1 MVTGHV
7 LVAALAGSV
16 VSAQRLHPTSQRV
29 KELAAQEDEE
39 PERFL
44 TTKRESAKSK
54 QKQKTSDD
62 LIHNLPGLDP
72 AANVIQHAGRIALHD
87 SDKNKIFY
95 WHFQAAQNP
104 DRVPLVIWLN
114 GGPGCSS
121 MQGLFLGNS
130 PFKLMNES
138 TIGKNEHSWHE
149 FANLLFVDQPVGT
162 GMSYTK
168 GNDYRPDE
176 ETVAKDFYEFLTKFL
191 QRHPEYLSD
200 GDDGVKISRAVY
212 MFGESHAGRWIPEF
226 SDHIFKQNDDP
237 NNQIKIN
244 LDGVGIGNGWV
255 HPRIQ
260 YEYSDYAHG
269 LGLLTFGQV
278 RSLKASY
285 AECLAALDAGT
296 YYSRSCLDNM
306 DSITGSVKPGNGG
319 NSLNFYDVRQYLRNV
334 GAYPSGQENIVK
346 YMNKMEVRKAV
357 HGNEDKNFRFD
368 LCSNGVFRA
377 LSKFDGVST
386 LDKVDSLLQRGLRM
400 LFYNGQWD
408 MMCNHYGTE
417 KLLLNLN
424 WNGSDAYQQ
433 AKKYTWRVQGRK
445 EPAGFAQQGGNLTYL
460 VVTGAGHMVPMDVPD
475 VAADMLHRFV
485 SRLEFNDKVQTVET
499 TRLNATDLEV
509 SFCYSPSVVSDTD
522 TSLSTLDQ
530 ISGNNSQVHIGI
542 AWLWVAL
549 VIAAVSS
556 VLAVCVTIACLRSRK
571 HGQDHEMITQ
581 VSDDEDVNQID
592 EDEEEYSDE
601 DEGVGE
607 RVPVNSVS
615 QRATSPRSRV
625 TEV

>member
-1 MVTGHV
+1 MATRRV
-7 LVAALAGSV
+7 LAVSLAGGLA
-16 VSAQRLHPTSQRV
+16 SAQRLHPTSQRV
-29 KELAAQEDEE
+29 QDLAPQEETV
-39 PERFL
+39 PERVL
-44 TTKRESAKSK
+44 ATGTNTAKPKTKPKD
-54 QKQKTSDD
+54 DD
-62 LIHNLPGLDP
+62 LVQNLPGLDP
-72 AANVIQHAGRIALHD
+72 KAEVTQHAGRIALHD

-104 DRVPLVIWLN
+104 TKAPLIIWLN

-121 MQGLFLGNS
+121 LQGLFLGNS
-130 PFKLMNES
+130 PFKLVDDS

-162 GMSYTK
+162 GMSYTR
-168 GNDYRPDE
+168 GNDYRSDE
-176 ETVAKDFYEFLTKFL
+176 RVIAEDFYEFLTKFL
-191 QRHPEYLSD
+191 QRHSEYLSD
-200 GDDGVKISRAVY
+200 GDDGVKHSRAVY

-226 SDHIFKQNDDP
+226 SEHILKQNEDP
-237 NNQIKIN
+237 SNQIKIS

-278 RSLKASY
+278 RSLKESY
-285 AECLAALDAGT
+285 AECLTALDAGT

-306 DSITGSVKPGNGG
+306 DAITGSVKPGNGG
-319 NSLNFYDVRQYLRNV
+319 NSLNFYDVRQYLHNV
-334 GAYPSGQENIVK
+334 GAYPSGQDNIIK
-346 YMNKMEVRKAV
+346 YMNKMDVRKVV

-368 LCSNGVFRA
+368 ICSNGVFQA
-377 LSKFDGVST
+377 LSKLDGVST
-386 LDKVDSLLQRGLRM
+386 LDKVESLLQGGLRM

-417 KLLLNLN
+417 KMLLNLN

-433 AKKYTWRVQGRK
+433 ADKYTWRVQGRK
-445 EPAGFAQQGGNLTYL
+445 EPAGFAQQGGNLTYV

-475 VAADMLHRFV
+475 VAADMVHRFV
-485 SRLEFNDKVQTVET
+485 NRLEFSDKQQSVSN
-499 TRLNATDLEV
+499 TRLNATDVEV
-509 SFCYSPSVVSDTD
+509 SFCYSPSDSSGTD
-522 TSLSTLDQ
+522 TSYSILDQ
-530 ISGNNSQVHIGI
+530 KGGSSSQVHIGV

-556 VLAVCVTIACLRSRK
+556 ILAVCVTIVCLRNRRQ
-571 HGQDHEMITQ
+571 GPADHEMINQ
-581 VSDDEDVNQID
+581 ESDEEDTNH
-592 EDEEEYSDE
+592 DEEEASSDE
-601 DEGVGE
+601 DDGE
-607 RVPVNSVS
+607 RVAVNSVN